1 MKVQPGKVDSFLAKP
16 DANVRAVLLYGPD
29 AGLVRERADKLAR
42 LVVPDDG
49 DPFRISELAA
59 GDLADDPPRLNDEA
73 AALCFGGGRRV
84 VRVRDAGDRLV
95 DVFES
100 FLADPPGE
108 ALVVVEAGDGVKKLR
123 AAFEGA
129 KAGAA
134 IACYAEEG
142 AALAGAVRQAFQ
154 ARGLKASDAAV
165 MTLVALLGPDRM
177 LLHAEVE
184 KLALYVGEGK
194 AGEGSAVEEED
205 VLALAADAA
214 ETSLDDAIDAALSGN
229 RALTDQALRRLA
241 AEGEAPVRAM
251 RGLARHFLRV
261 AGVQA
266 RIEAGEPMDS
276 ALRSL
281 RPPLFF
287 KRERAFR
294 AQLQLWRGRR
304 LADALDRVTQAE
316 LRCKETGQPD
326 RLLSERVFLE
336 LAAAARGAG

>member
-1 MKVQPGKVDSFLAKP
+1 MKIQPGKVETFLAKP
-16 DANVRAVLLYGPD
+16 DAAVRAVLLYGPD

-42 LVVPDDG
+42 GVVPDDS

-84 VRVRDAGDRLV
+84 VRVRDAGDRLA

-100 FLADPPGE
+100 FLADPPGD

-154 ARGLKASDAAV
+154 ARGLKPSDAAV
-165 MTLVALLGPDRM
+165 MTLAALLGPDRM

-184 KLALYVGEGK
+184 KLALYLGEGK
-194 AGEGSAVEEED
+194 TVEEED

-229 RALTDQALRRLA
+229 RVLTDQALRRLA
-241 AEGEAPVRAM
+241 AEGEAPVRVM

-261 AGVQA
+261 ASVQA
-266 RIEAGEPMDS
+266 RVEAGEPMDS
-276 ALRSL
+276 AVRGL

-294 AQLQLWRGRR
+294 AQLQVWRGKR
-304 LADALDRVTQAE
+304 LADALHRVTEAE

-326 RLLSERVFLE
+326 QLLSERVFLE
-336 LAAAARGAG
+336 LAAVARAAAQAAA